1 MKRLLKSLPRRR
13 RTLLL
18 ALPVAAI
25 LVWAFL
31 PVDSLAHAPRFYL
44 DLTSALGIK
53 SSGDVLRYVDPLIGT
68 VNGGHVF
75 PGPTLPYGMAKPVA
89 DVDNRGEAAAGFV
102 SDDSRVLGFSH
113 LHDSGTGGSPSLGN
127 FPLFPHPG
135 CPEDDY
141 TRCKYTSAQRA
152 TKRIEG
158 SAEARVGY
166 FSIGLNNS
174 VRAEMTATQHAA
186 LYRFNFPSTAEVYSD
201 GSVVPNSPL
210 ILLDLVD
217 LGNTRS
223 GGDIEV
229 DAASGRIKGG
239 GRFRPSF
246 GTGQYEAFFCAD
258 FAGAEIRDTGTFLH
272 TNATNET
279 KALGNVGSGFA
290 IPSGSAGAWV
300 HFARAPRDRI
310 MARVGVSFMSA
321 EQACASA
328 ERELPD
334 FDFGR
339 AVRDVEAAWREKLA
353 AVQPDQGGLGS
364 DLLTTFWSG
373 LYRSM
378 LSPQDYTGE
387 NPLWASDEPY
397 FDSFYCIWDSF
408 RAQHPLLTVV
418 DPAAQARM
426 VRSLLDTYKHEGKL
440 PDCRMSFSKGY
451 TQGGSNADVVLADAF
466 VKNLTGSI
474 DWALAYE
481 AVVSDAEVEPRDWSV
496 QGRGGLES
504 WHRLGYIPF
513 DDEDRNGTGPMSR
526 SVSRTVE
533 YAYDD
538 FAVAQMARGGL
549 GTAADASKYLA
560 RARNWRNVFN
570 AEQADQYRDAAG
582 RAVVGFRG
590 FAQPRYRNGT
600 WRFQD
605 PRLCSPV
612 HEPHRCYL
620 DTRYDT
626 YEGSP
631 WLYTF
636 YVPQDMAGLAAAL
649 GGRRALVDRLD
660 FFHEHGISYMG
671 NEPNFL
677 PTYQFH
683 YGGRP
688 GRSAYWVHRYVPA
701 QFNSSLA
708 GIPGNDDCAMGAF
721 AAFAFM
727 GFFPVAGQDV
737 YLLTPPLFRSVSL
750 RTPAFA
756 SSSSS
761 SSSSRTD
768 GAVATIRNRN
778 FDPTYKR
785 IYIQSARLNGEPYTK
800 SWITHDFFV
809 GGGTLEFVLGEEE
822 SDWGTREEDLPPS
835 LSTSADWEGG
845 V

>member
-1 MKRLLKSLPRRR
+1 MKRVLKSLPRRR
-13 RTLLL
+13 RSLLV
-18 ALPVAAI
+18 LPVVAI
-25 LVWAFL
+25 LVWALL
-31 PVDSLAHAPRFYL
+31 PVESFTHPPRFFL
-44 DLTSALGIK
+44 DLTSVLDK
-53 SSGDVLRYVDPLIGT
+53 SSGDVLRYIDPLIGT

-102 SDDSRVLGFSH
+102 SDDSRILGFSH

-135 CPEDDY
+135 CPEDDF
-141 TRCKYTSAQRA
+141 TQCKYTSVQRA
-152 TKRIEG
+152 LKRIEG
-158 SAEARVGY
+158 SAVARTGY

-174 VRAEMTATQHAA
+174 VYAEMTATEHAA
-186 LYRFNFPSTAEVYSD
+186 LYRFNFPSKAEVYSD
-201 GSVVPNSPL
+201 GFMVPNSPL

-229 DAASGRIKGG
+229 NATSGRIKGG
-239 GRFRPSF
+239 GKFRPSF

-258 FAGAEIRDTGTFLH
+258 FTGAEIRNTGTFQH
-272 TNATNET
+272 MNATNET
-279 KALGNVGSGFA
+279 KALGNVVSDYT
-290 IPSGSAGAWV
+290 IPFGSAGAWI
-300 HFARAPRDRI
+300 HFARAPRDHI

-321 EQACASA
+321 DQACANA
-328 ERELPD
+328 EREVPD

-339 AVRDVEAAWREKLA
+339 AVKGIEAAWRAKLS
-353 AVQPDQGGLGS
+353 VVSPDQGGMS
-364 DLLTTFWSG
+364 KDLLTTFWSG
-373 LYRSM
+373 LYRAM

-387 NPLWASDEPY
+387 NPLWNSDEPY

-408 RAQHPLLTVV
+408 RAQHPLLTIV
-418 DPAAQARM
+418 DPAAQVRM
-426 VRSLLDTYKHEGKL
+426 VRSLIDTYKHEGKL

-466 VKNLTGSI
+466 VKNLTDGAVN
-474 DWALAYE
+474 WNLAYE

-504 WHRLGYIPF
+504 WHKLGYIPF
-513 DDEDRNGTGPMSR
+513 DDDDRNGTGPMSR

-538 FAVAQMARGGL
+538 FAIALMARGLGL
-549 GTAADASKYLA
+549 QADASKYVA
-560 RARNWRNVFN
+560 RARNWRNLFN
-570 AEQADQYRDAAG
+570 AEQADQYRDG
-582 RAVVGFRG
+582 MGKVRSTEFRG
-590 FAQPRYRNGT
+590 FMQPRYRNGT
-600 WRFQD
+600 WRYQNT
-605 PRLCSPV
+605 RLCSPV
-612 HEPHRCYL
+612 HEPHKCYF
-620 DTRYDT
+620 DTQYDT

-636 YVPQDMAGLAAAL
+636 YVPQDMAGLIGAV
-649 GGRRALVDRLD
+649 GGPKAFVDRLD
-660 FFHEHGISYMG
+660 FFHEAGINYMG

-688 GRSAYWVHRYVPA
+688 GRSAYWVHRYIPG
-701 QFNSSLA
+701 QFNASVA

-737 YLLTPPLFRSVSL
+737 YLVTPPLFRAVSL
-750 RTPAFA
+750 RTP
-756 SSSSS
+756 SG
-761 SSSSRTD
+761 RP
-768 GAVATIRNRN
+768 ATIRNVG
-778 FDPTYKR
+778 FDPAYER
-785 IYIQSARLNGEPYTK
+785 IYVQSARLDGKPYNR

-809 GGGTLEFVLGEEE
+809 NGGTLELVLGKEE
-822 SDWGTREEDLPPS
+822 SDWGTRDEDLPPS
-835 LSTSADWEGG
+835 LSTSADWLGG
-845 V
+845 DA

>member
-1 MKRLLKSLPRRR
+1 MKRMLKSLLRRR
-13 RTLLL
+13 RGLLV
-18 ALPVAAI
+18 LPVVAI
-25 LVWAFL
+25 LVWALL
-31 PVDSLAHAPRFYL
+31 PVERFTHAPRFFL
-44 DLTSALGIK
+44 DLTSALDYIG

-68 VNGGHVF
+68 ANGGHVF

-102 SDDSRVLGFSH
+102 SDDSRILGFSH
-113 LHDSGTGGSPSLGN
+113 LHDSGERDSPSLGN

-135 CPEDDY
+135 CPDNDY
-141 TRCKYTSAQRA
+141 TQCKYTSAQRA
-152 TKRIEG
+152 TKRIDG
-158 SAEARVGY
+158 SVVARVGY

-174 VRAEMTATQHAA
+174 VYAEMTATQHAA
-186 LYRFNFPSTAEVYSD
+186 LYRFNFPSKAEVYSD
-201 GSVVPNSPL
+201 SVTVPNSPL

-239 GRFRPSF
+239 GKFRPSF

-258 FAGAEIRDTGTFLH
+258 FTGAEIRDTGTFLH

-279 KALGNVGSGFA
+279 KALGDLGSGFT
-290 IPSGSAGAWV
+290 IPSGSAGAWI
-300 HFARAPRDRI
+300 HFARAPRNHI

-321 EQACASA
+321 DQACASA
-328 ERELPD
+328 EREIPG
-334 FDFGR
+334 FDFGK
-339 AVRDVEAAWREKLA
+339 AAEDVEAAWREKLS
-353 AVQPDQGGLGS
+353 AVRPDQRGMS
-364 DLLTTFWSG
+364 RDLLTTFWSG

-387 NPLWASDEPY
+387 NPLWAGSGEPY

-418 DPAAQARM
+418 DPGAQARM
-426 VRSLLDTYKHEGKL
+426 VRSLIDTYKHEGKL
-440 PDCRMSFSKGY
+440 PDCRMSLSKGY

-466 VKNLTGSI
+466 VKNLTGGGGAGI

-504 WHRLGYIPF
+504 WHRLGYIPC
-513 DDEDRNGTGPMSR
+513 DDNDRNGTGPTSR
-526 SVSRTVE
+526 TVSRTVE

-538 FAVAQMARGGL
+538 FAIAQMARRGL
-549 GTAADASKYLA
+549 GPDPAADASKYLR

-570 AEQADQYRDAAG
+570 AEQADRYGDDDDAG
-582 RAVVGFRG
+582 SGFRG

-600 WRFQD
+600 WGYQD
-605 PRLCSPV
+605 PRVCSPARS
-612 HEPHRCYL
+612 PHRCYL
-620 DTRYDT
+620 DTRLDT

-636 YVPQDMAGLAAAL
+636 YVPQDMAGLAGAL
-649 GGRRALVDRLD
+649 GGRAALVDRLEY
-660 FFHEHGISYMG
+660 FHEEGLSYMG
-671 NEPNFL
+671 NEPGFL

-688 GRSAYWVHRYVPA
+688 GRSAHWVRRYVPA
-701 QFNSSLA
+701 QFNASVA

-721 AAFAFM
+721 AALAFM

-750 RTPAFA
+750 RTP
-756 SSSSS
+756 
-761 SSSSRTD
+761 R
-768 GAVATIRNRN
+768 GGGGVATIRNRGGGG
-778 FDPTYKR
+778 
-785 IYIQSARLNGEPYTK
+785 IYVQSARLDGEPYTK

-809 GGGTLEFVLGEEE
+809 RGGTLEFVLGDRE

-835 LSTSADWEGG
+835 LSTSEEWLGLGG
-845 V
+845 T